1 MAKDKFAANAN
12 RIDPYKSF
20 RFRLTKALTGYG
32 KSIGRVARLPL
43 NRLQQVLSRV
53 DKGK

>member
-20 RFRLTKALTGYG
+20 RFRLRKAVVDSG
-32 KSIGRVARLPL
+32 KTIGRITRLPI
-43 NRLQQVLSRV
+43 NRLRQALRRS
-53 DKGK
+53 DKG